1 MKLLFYV
8 FVMAAGCSSAI
19 QAGANGQLRKSL
31 NQPLLAALCV
41 YGSAFVALLVAV
53 PFTRLPEVVPGKIA
67 QVPWWAWLG
76 GLLSI
81 TSTMAGLVLAQR
93 MGSLFFTAATV
104 TCSLICAVMMDH
116 LGWVGFEAHPI
127 NAGRLVGCALLL
139 AGLYLVSKF

>member
-1 MKLLFYV
+1 MRLLFYV
-8 FVMAAGCSSAI
+8 FVIAAGCCSAI

-31 NQPLLAALCV
+31 DQPLVAALCV
-41 YGSAFVALLVAV
+41 YGSAFVALLVAI
-53 PFTRLPEVVPGKIA
+53 PFIRITEVLPGKIA

-81 TSTMAGLVLAQR
+81 TSTMAAFVLAQR

-104 TCSLICAVMMDH
+104 TSSLICAVLLDH
-116 LGWVGFEAHPI
+116 LGWVGFDVHPF
-127 NAGRLVGCALLL
+127 NAGRLAGCAFLL